1 MKILLK
7 EAEINDV
14 SSPHNG
20 QKKDILIVDGRIK
33 TIGHSIAEDEALIVE
48 GNELHVS
55 QGWVDLKAH
64 FCDPGEEHKETIES
78 GLDAA
83 SLGGFTHVAV
93 LPSTQPVVDGKSQV
107 AYLLQ
112 QSELHATSLHPMG
125 ALTAKMEGKELSEM
139 FDLFSAGVRIFTDDL
154 HPVSSGIM
162 YRSLLYSKQ
171 FGGRIASF
179 CQDASLAQN
188 GMVNEGSASTRTG
201 LKAIPHVAEIITL
214 ERNLRLVEYTGGA
227 FHVSGISTSE
237 SVELVRKAKSKGLN
251 VTADVHVMNLLF
263 NEEAVLGFDSVFKVL
278 PPLRREAD
286 RLALWEGLKDGTID
300 TIVSDHRPMDKEEKD
315 VEFDHASFG
324 TIQLQTVFSSLSTL
338 PEFDLPTFLTCV
350 SHNARKIIGI
360 ENHPIAEGN
369 MADLTVFDTNRQS
382 VFSLDKIVSA
392 TCNSPFIGKE
402 FNTKPLGIINNGKF
416 VLTD

>member
-1 MKILLK
+1 
-7 EAEINDV
+7 
-14 SSPHNG
+14 
-20 QKKDILIVDGRIK
+20 
-33 TIGHSIAEDEALIVE
+33 
-48 GNELHVS
+48 
-55 QGWVDLKAH
+55 
-64 FCDPGEEHKETIES
+64 
-78 GLDAA
+78 
-83 SLGGFTHVAV
+83 
-93 LPSTQPVVDGKSQV
+93 
-107 AYLLQ
+107 
-112 QSELHATSLHPMG
+112 
-125 ALTAKMEGKELSEM
+125 
-139 FDLFSAGVRIFTDDL
+139 
-154 HPVSSGIM
+154 M

-227 FHVSGISTSE
+227 FHASGISTSE
-237 SVELVRKAKSKGLN
+237 SVDLVRKAKSNGLN

-324 TIQLQTVFSSLSTL
+324 TIQLQTVFSSLSAL
-338 PEFDLPTFLTCV
+338 PEFDLSTFLTCV

-369 MADLTVFDTNRQS
+369 MADLTVFDTNRHS
-382 VFSLDKIVSA
+382 LFSSDKVVSA
-392 TCNSPFIGKE
+392 TFNSPFIGKE